1 MSKSVKDVL
10 PNVSFGDKDGV
21 SHDNSNNV
29 SSVRQFNGEMIDKLD
44 LIYLNESHIAEH
56 NGLFSSFG
64 NGNIGGI

>member
-10 PNVSFGDKDGV
+10 LNVSFGDKDGV
-21 SHDNSNNV
+21 SHNSNNV
-29 SSVRQFNGEMIDKLD
+29 SSVRHCNGEMTDKLD

-64 NGNIGGI
+64 NGNITGI